1 MPEQAGKAAAVEPAH
16 SATGERSGSAS
27 EWSGSAASEGA
38 ASASEGAGSAIE
50 SAGSAASERHR
61 PATAWYVLGL
71 SIQVLLWFLVFV
83 AIAAAIG
90 VSGHLTEFRYVRF

>member
-1 MPEQAGKAAAVEPAH
+1 M
-16 SATGERSGSAS
+16 
-27 EWSGSAASEGA
+27 
-38 ASASEGAGSAIE
+38 
-50 SAGSAASERHR
+50 
-61 PATAWYVLGL
+61 TAFYVLGL

>member
-1 MPEQAGKAAAVEPAH
+1 VAERAGKTAAGERSSVAAGAGSS
-16 SATGERSGSAS
+16 SATGKRSGS
-27 EWSGSAASEGA
+27 
-38 ASASEGAGSAIE
+38 GAGE
-50 SAGSAASERHR
+50 RAGS
-61 PATAWYVLGL
+61 ATAWYVLGL